1 MIRGYKGTSSI
12 INLQKQL
19 KKKKQNKASKSN
31 ERYVDN

>member
-12 INLQKQL
+12 INLQKL
-19 KKKKQNKASKSN
+19 LKKKQNKASKSN